1 MELVFLL
8 YFLTIIFFSYYF
20 KGKKYFS
27 NYSGDNHQLFSNEKN
42 IPLVGG
48 MFLVMPIIL
57 INYHNFFYILIVLSI
72 FILGLLSD
80 RKVIVSAKQRFL
92 IQILLIF
99 FAVIFLDLK
108 ILSSR
113 LLFFDNLLDLFYFN
127 LIFTS
132 FCLLILINGSNFID
146 GLNGLLLIYMTIV
159 IYVLLDTE
167 VKLLFEGNDSYIQFL
182 LITLIV
188 ITALN
193 LSNLL
198 MLGDAGAYILSFF
211 AGYLIILYHNSN
223 PNISPYFFIT
233 LLWYPCYENLFSIIR
248 KLKNK
253 FSPLVPDNNHLHQ
266 LIYQRFNKII
276 NNKVIANNVSSIL
289 ISIINCIILLLAARY
304 PYESNY
310 QIKIIL
316 TSIFLYTSTFFILNS
331 NK

>member
-1 MELVFLL
+1 MRLR
-8 YFLTIIFFSYYF
+8 I
-20 KGKKYFS
+20 KK
-27 NYSGDNHQLFSNEKN
+27 NYT
-42 IPLVGG
+42 
-48 MFLVMPIIL
+48 
-57 INYHNFFYILIVLSI
+57 
-72 FILGLLSD
+72 
-80 RKVIVSAKQRFL
+80 
-92 IQILLIF
+92 
-99 FAVIFLDLK
+99 
-108 ILSSR
+108 
-113 LLFFDNLLDLFYFN
+113 FD
-127 LIFTS
+127 
-132 FCLLILINGSNFID
+132 
-146 GLNGLLLIYMTIV
+146 
-159 IYVLLDTE
+159 
-167 VKLLFEGNDSYIQFL
+167 IQFL

-266 LIYQRFNKII
+266 LIYQRFSKII